1 MKKSRKLGMYLGLLC
16 TFALLAMTSCIKE
29 DRDDCVTEQAGV
41 TLRFRYTYNVT
52 EGDAFGREADRVQVW
67 IFDEGG
73 KLLSQLKEE
82 GEYIDNGFEMNIP
95 DLGVGKYTFVAWAQE
110 TDSNDA
116 LSNFTFPELQAGTST
131 LTDLHARL
139 NREENICRTELNGL
153 LCGTVDGEVTGG
165 KDVFTVDM
173 MKCTNK
179 VRIVLMPYRAG
190 QQLHA
195 EDYHFVIDGHNG
207 TGQLLGHYAM
217 SLAIEKAKK
226 SGIGIVTVRNSNHYG
241 IAGYYAKMA
250 CKEGLMGFSCT
261 NSEAIMVPTYSRM
274 AMIGSNPIAVAF
286 PAEPYDFLF
295 DASTTVVTRGKVE
308 VYNKKGAP
316 LPEGWTVDANG
327 NVGTDAADILAN
339 IEQKKGGGILPLG
352 GSTELL
358 GGHKGYGYGM
368 LAEIFSSIIGL

>member
-153 LCGTVDGEVTGG
+153 LCGTVDGKEKPGIIP
-165 KDVFTVDM
+165 VFIPARATASDGSPDDETSGHFFD
-173 MKCTNK
+173 TN
-179 VRIVLMPYRAG
+179 AN
-190 QQLHA
+190 
-195 EDYHFVIDGHNG
+195 VIAAAPTESGAPGHNRD
-207 TGQLLGHYAM
+207 
-217 SLAIEKAKK
+217 I
-226 SGIGIVTVRNSNHYG
+226 
-241 IAGYYAKMA
+241 
-250 CKEGLMGFSCT
+250 
-261 NSEAIMVPTYSRM
+261 P
-274 AMIGSNPIAVAF
+274 
-286 PAEPYDFLF
+286 D
-295 DASTTVVTRGKVE
+295 
-308 VYNKKGAP
+308 
-316 LPEGWTVDANG
+316 G
-327 NVGTDAADILAN
+327 NRC
-339 IEQKKGGGILPLG
+339 
-352 GSTELL
+352 
-358 GGHKGYGYGM
+358 
-368 LAEIFSSIIGL
+368 

>member
-1 MKKSRKLGMYLGLLC
+1 MAYEILKYEALKNFSLAVFEKMGYTPDEAGIITDVLLTSDLYGIESHGMQRMVRYYKSIKNGRLILG
-16 TFALLAMTSCIKE
+16 AQKE
-29 DRDDCVTEQAGV
+29 IVH
-41 TLRFRYTYNVT
+41 
-52 EGDAFGREADRVQVW
+52 
-67 IFDEGG
+67 
-73 KLLSQLKEE
+73 
-82 GEYIDNGFEMNIP
+82 
-95 DLGVGKYTFVAWAQE
+95 E
-110 TDSNDA
+110 TPISA
-116 LSNFTFPELQAGTST
+116 
-131 LTDLHARL
+131 
-139 NREENICRTELNGL
+139 
-153 LCGTVDGEVTGG
+153 
-165 KDVFTVDM
+165 
-173 MKCTNK
+173 
-179 VRIVLMPYRAG
+179 
-190 QQLHA
+190 
-195 EDYHFVIDGHNG
+195 VIDGHNG

-352 GSTELL
+352 GPTELL

-368 LAEIFSSIIGL
+368 LAEIFSSILSLGLTSNHTNIGSVGGTCHGFAAIAPSIFGDPEEIKKHFSAFLQELREAPKAEGQTRIYTHGEKEAEAVDRIMRDGIPVNENTIKEMALICDEYGVDMEKYLGKITY